1 MVDSTDLAQ
10 VLHEANDIA
19 QSVAQRLTSAHVL
32 LALFTVENRA
42 QLLLKERGVDEDAL
56 LQLLTAAPAETDGVV
71 RELREKTREI
81 AVSCGS
87 AEADCLHLLIAVTR
101 VRCAANELLQM
112 AGLDLATLR
121 TTAVSYFVSGRMPR
135 KLNLGRTHTVA
146 TQPVAR
152 PLGAPPSPL
161 PARAVTL
168 PRAIPGGP
176 PTPPPVSK
184 SPSRSMPALSPR
196 DLIDTPPP
204 ATRPSRSTPALSPR
218 DLIDVDEPE
227 VRAEEPVLPPAPP
240 VVARAAPPPPA
251 APLPSP
257 LSRPVVPPPAPVARH
272 ASVTLDAKA
281 FPLLTSLGRNL
292 SQAAREGRLD
302 PVVGRAREVEEVI
315 DILGKR
321 RTNNPC
327 LLGEPGVGKTAVV
340 EGVAQRLLG
349 LRGTLAEK
357 VLVELDMASLVAGT
371 QLRGSFSEKLNA
383 LKEEV
388 RRAEGRVVVFIDEIH
403 TLVGAGSTGEGPQ
416 DAANELK
423 TAMARGEFPCIGATT
438 HDEYRKFISADPAL
452 ERRFTAVVVNEPSV
466 PETVEILQG
475 IIGRYEEHHALRY
488 LPEALE
494 AAASLAS
501 RYVTDRFMPDK
512 AISVV
517 DLAGSRCHRE
527 GRDVV
532 EAADVAR
539 VVAKL
544 AGVPE
549 ERLLM
554 NDSARLLRLEQD
566 LSERVIGHTEAV
578 ARIARVIRRNY
589 AGFASRRPMG
599 SFLFLG
605 PTGVGKTEMARAL
618 AEVLFGNRD
627 ALVRLDMSEMS
638 EQHGVSR
645 LIGAPAGYVGFGEGG
660 QLTEPVRRR
669 PSSVVVL
676 DEIEKAHREVQLL
689 LLQVLEEGRLTDGKG
704 RHIDFSNTVIVMT
717 TNLGAEAFS
726 RTGRPVGFGAD
737 ASGPAD
743 AMELAASAARKAL
756 PPELWNR
763 IDERLP
769 FRPLEETEV
778 ARIATLLLEESSK
791 RLATE
796 RGIEYVA
803 GEDVVG
809 HLLKSGGFDP
819 QLGARP
825 MRQMVQRLV
834 EAPLA
839 ERILSGEFG
848 SGDRVRVAVQS
859 GQLQFRRDSH

>member
-1 MVDSTDLAQ
+1 MVESTDLAQ
-10 VLHEANDIA
+10 VLQEASDIA
-19 QSVAQRLTSAHVL
+19 RSVAQKLTSAHVL

-56 LQLLTAAPAETDGVV
+56 LQLLTAAPAEHDGLV
-71 RELREKTREI
+71 RELREKAREI

-87 AEADCLHLLIAVTR
+87 QEADCLHLLIAVTR
-101 VRCAANELLQM
+101 VRCGAQELLM
-112 AGLDLATLR
+112 HAGLDLATLR

-135 KLNLGRTHTVA
+135 KLQPGRTHVT
-146 TQPVAR
+146 TSRPVQSR

-161 PARAVTL
+161 PFSAVAVSL
-168 PRAIPGGP
+168 PRP
-176 PTPPPVSK
+176 
-184 SPSRSMPALSPR
+184 MPAAPPKP
-196 DLIDTPPP
+196 PPP
-204 ATRPSRSTPALSPR
+204 APPRATTPALSPR
-218 DLIDVDEPE
+218 DLIDVDE
-227 VRAEEPVLPPAPP
+227 EPQEKAAPPA
-240 VVARAAPPPPA
+240 AAAPPPAPA
-251 APLPSP
+251 PTARVTPTVTPPAPTSAPVA
-257 LSRPVVPPPAPVARH
+257 RPTPPPAPALAARPAQAAVAV
-272 ASVTLDAKA
+272 AKGPSMALDPKA

-292 SQAAREGRLD
+292 SQAAREGKLD
-302 PVVGRAREVEEVI
+302 PVVGRAREIEEVI
-315 DILGKR
+315 DVLGKR

-327 LLGEPGVGKTAVV
+327 LLGEAGVGKTAVV

-349 LRGTLAEK
+349 LRGGLAEK
-357 VLVELDMASLVAGT
+357 VVVELDMASLVAGT

-388 RRAEGRVVVFIDEIH
+388 RRAEGRVMVFIDEIH
-403 TLVGAGSTGEGPQ
+403 TLVGAGSTGDGPQ

-452 ERRFTAVVVNEPSV
+452 ERRFTAVVVHEPSV
-466 PETVEILQG
+466 PETVEILRG

-488 LPEALE
+488 RPEALE

-532 EAADVAR
+532 EPSDVAR

-566 LSERVIGHTEAV
+566 LGERVIGHEEAI

-605 PTGVGKTEMARAL
+605 PTGVGKTEMARGL

-638 EQHGVSR
+638 EAHGVSR
-645 LIGAPAGYVGFGEGG
+645 LIGSPAGYVGHGEGG

-704 RHIDFSNTVIVMT
+704 RHIDFSNTVIVLT

-726 RTGRPVGFGAD
+726 RTGRPLGFGQESSGA
-737 ASGPAD
+737 ASAL
-743 AMELAASAARKAL
+743 EHAASAARRAL

-769 FRPLEETEV
+769 FRPLEEEEV

-791 RLATE
+791 RLSTE

-803 GEDVVG
+803 GDDVVG

-834 EAPLA
+834 EGPLA

-848 SGDRVRVAVQS
+848 AGDRVRVALHA
-859 GQLQFRRDSH
+859 GQLAFQRER

>member
-1 MVDSTDLAQ
+1 MVESTDLAQ
-10 VLHEANDIA
+10 VLQEANDIA
-19 QSVAQRLTSAHVL
+19 RSVAQRLTSAHVL

-56 LQLLTAAPAETDGVV
+56 LQLLTAAPAEQDGPV
-71 RELREKTREI
+71 RELREKAREI
-81 AVSCGS
+81 ATSCGS
-87 AEADCLHLLIAVTR
+87 QEADCLHLLIAVTR
-101 VRCAANELLQM
+101 VRCVAQELLVH

-135 KLNLGRTHTVA
+135 KLQPNRSHALGSRPA
-146 TQPVAR
+146 PNR

-161 PARAVTL
+161 PFSAVAVSL
-168 PRAIPGGP
+168 PRPVPGAP
-176 PTPPPVSK
+176 PTPPVF
-184 SPSRSMPALSPR
+184 PSAPPR
-196 DLIDTPPP
+196 VT
-204 ATRPSRSTPALSPR
+204 TPALSPR

-227 VRAEEPVLPPAPP
+227 PTVAAAPPLPPPAPQVTPPP
-240 VVARAAPPPPA
+240 VAQAAPPPAPQAAPPAVARAAPA
-251 APLPSP
+251 
-257 LSRPVVPPPAPVARH
+257 PAPVSRPAPAPSTAARG
-272 ASVTLDAKA
+272 ASLALDPKA
-281 FPLLTSLGRNL
+281 FPLLTSMGRNL

-302 PVVGRAREVEEVI
+302 PVVGRAREIEEVI
-315 DILGKR
+315 DVLGKR

-327 LLGEPGVGKTAVV
+327 LLGEAGVGKTAVV

-349 LRGTLAEK
+349 LRGGLSEK

-388 RRAEGRVVVFIDEIH
+388 RRADGRVMVFIDEIH
-403 TLVGAGSTGEGPQ
+403 TLVGAGSTGDGPQ

-438 HDEYRKFISADPAL
+438 HDEFRKFISADPAL
-452 ERRFTAVVVNEPSV
+452 ERRFTPVVVHEPSV
-466 PETVEILQG
+466 AETVEILRG

-488 LPEALE
+488 RPEALE

-532 EAADVAR
+532 EPSDVAR

-566 LSERVIGHTEAV
+566 LGERVIGHEEAI

-605 PTGVGKTEMARAL
+605 PTGVGKTEMARGL

-638 EQHGVSR
+638 EAHGVSR
-645 LIGAPAGYVGFGEGG
+645 LIGSPAGYVGFGEGG

-676 DEIEKAHREVQLL
+676 DEIEKAHREVQML

-726 RTGRPVGFGAD
+726 RTGRPMGFGAES
-737 ASGPAD
+737 SGA
-743 AMELAASAARKAL
+743 ANALEFAASAARKAL

-769 FRPLEETEV
+769 FRPLEEEEV

-791 RLATE
+791 RLSTE

-819 QLGARP
+819 LLGARP

-834 EAPLA
+834 EGPLA

-848 SGDRVRVAVQS
+848 AGDRVRVALKA
-859 GQLQFRRDSH
+859 GQLAFQRER

>member
-1 MVDSTDLAQ
+1 V
-10 VLHEANDIA
+10 
-19 QSVAQRLTSAHVL
+19 
-32 LALFTVENRA
+32 
-42 QLLLKERGVDEDAL
+42 
-56 LQLLTAAPAETDGVV
+56 P
-71 RELREKTREI
+71 
-81 AVSCGS
+81 
-87 AEADCLHLLIAVTR
+87 
-101 VRCAANELLQM
+101 
-112 AGLDLATLR
+112 
-121 TTAVSYFVSGRMPR
+121 P
-135 KLNLGRTHTVA
+135 
-146 TQPVAR
+146 PVAR
-152 PLGAPPSPL
+152 
-161 PARAVTL
+161 AV
-168 PRAIPGGP
+168 
-176 PTPPPVSK
+176 PPPV
-184 SPSRSMPALSPR
+184 A
-196 DLIDTPPP
+196 
-204 ATRPSRSTPALSPR
+204 
-218 DLIDVDEPE
+218 
-227 VRAEEPVLPPAPP
+227 
-240 VVARAAPPPPA
+240 
-251 APLPSP
+251 
-257 LSRPVVPPPAPVARH
+257 PPAPVARPAVPPAPAPVARS
-272 ASVTLDAKA
+272 ASVALDPKA

-302 PVVGRAREVEEVI
+302 PVVGRSREVEEVI

-340 EGVAQRLLG
+340 EGVAQRLLE
-349 LRGTLAEK
+349 LRGTLSEK

-466 PETVEILQG
+466 SETVEILKG

-488 LPEALE
+488 LPESLE

-532 EAADVAR
+532 QAADVAR

-578 ARIARVIRRNY
+578 ERIARVIRRNY

-618 AEVLFGNRD
+618 AEVLFGNKD

-645 LIGAPAGYVGFGEGG
+645 LIGSPAGYVGFGEGG

-676 DEIEKAHREVQLL
+676 DEIEKAHREVQML

-737 ASGPAD
+737 SAAPSSAMDLAS
-743 AMELAASAARKAL
+743 SAARKAL

-769 FRPLEETEV
+769 FRPLEEVEV
-778 ARIATLLLEESSK
+778 ARIATLLLAESSK
-791 RLATE
+791 RLASE

-803 GEDVVG
+803 DADVVG

-848 SGDRVRVAVQS
+848 AGDRVRVAVQA
-859 GQLQFRRDSH
+859 GQLLFRRDVN